1 VSFVAHDL
9 NLQELEILA
18 FRSAFDKEDNRSSS
32 HYAHT
37 SMSKKISPRAKIPRP
52 FPMCPFLLS
61 DVFVFYLISLMA
73 GLESSNRFRLM
84 SVLTSVF
91 LFHSEGIC
99 NNRMVD
105 ELPN

>member
-1 VSFVAHDL
+1 MIS
-9 NLQELEILA
+9 II
-18 FRSAFDKEDNRSSS
+18 FRSWRFLPFAVHSTGRTTGAVVIMLQLACQKNQSPSKNPKAFP
-32 HYAHT
+32 YV
-37 SMSKKISPRAKIPRP
+37 
-52 FPMCPFLLS
+52 PFLLG